1 MNQNIRAGEA
11 VGARLIARPRQTE
24 LIDAPFFTFD
34 VECRRDGKRIWRDQ
48 FRNTVMTAGKND
60 LLDKYFGGSSYTA
73 AWYMGLIQ
81 SDSYSAIAAGDTMAS
96 HAGWQE
102 CTSYD
107 ESARPTCAF
116 SAASSGSKAL
126 SSALAFTIS
135 ASKTVKG
142 AFIVTNA
149 TKGGTSGILY
159 SAGLFTGGD
168 RVVVDNDV
176 ISVSGSWSAS

>member
-1 MNQNIRAGEA
+1 MDQNIRAGQA
-11 VGARLIARPRQTE
+11 VGAQLITRPHQAE
-24 LIDAPFFTFD
+24 FIDAPFFTFD
-34 VECRRDGKRIWRDQ
+34 VQCRRNRKLVWRD
-48 FRNTVMTAGKND
+48 FFHNTVMTAGKND

-81 SDSYSAIAAGDTMAS
+81 SDSYSAIAAADTMAS

-102 CTSYD
+102 CTTYD
-107 ESARPTCAF
+107 EASRPTCAF
-116 SAASSGSKAL
+116 SAASGGSKAL
-126 SSALAFTIS
+126 SAALSFTIS

-149 TKGGTSGILY
+149 TKGSTTGVLY